1 MKKSPTKRT
10 TRTDNIQRI
19 SISLP
24 GDVFRQLDEMVEERG
39 LDNRSKAIAEMISHF
54 ALERRESAG
63 GDPVMA
69 GMIALVY
76 DEAKGTLVQRLFE
89 LERHYLDEVISSMHV
104 QLENNHRMEVLVVQG
119 PVHVLKEI
127 TDKILACAGVLSCKL
142 TLTNSIIPQ
151 VHGKTASRRKKP

>member
-1 MKKSPTKRT
+1 MNQRAAKKPARKQA
-10 TRTDNIQRI
+10 IQRI

-24 GDVFRQLDEMVEERG
+24 RDVYCALDEMVEERG

-54 ALERRESAG
+54 ALQRREAAE

-76 DEAKGTLVQRLFE
+76 EEARGTLVQRLFE
-89 LERHYLDEVISSMHV
+89 LERQHVAEVISSMHV
-104 QLENNHRMEVLVVQG
+104 QLENQRRMEVLVVQG

-127 TDKILACAGVLSCKL
+127 TDKIMACKGVLSCKL
-142 TLTNSIIPQ
+142 TLTDSIIPQ
-151 VHGKTASRRKKP
+151 VHQKTARLNHL